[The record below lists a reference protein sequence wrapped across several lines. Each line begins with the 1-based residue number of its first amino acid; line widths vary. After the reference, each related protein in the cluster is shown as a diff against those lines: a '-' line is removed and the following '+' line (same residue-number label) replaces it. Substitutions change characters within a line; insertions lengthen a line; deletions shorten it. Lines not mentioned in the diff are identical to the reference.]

1 MFGYVVPKK
10 CELRV
15 KELNL
20 YRAYYCSVCK
30 ELKDLGPF
38 AKATL
43 NYDFTFMAL
52 IAAAISQKSAQV
64 VDRRCTT
71 NPLSKKAMVKSS
83 SFISLVACAS
93 ILSVRYKL
101 LDDIKDEKILKKILS
116 LVIYFGLQLS
126 FAKAKRLFPEI
137 DMLIK
142 HCSNEQMLVEKQNE
156 CSVDRAAEPT
166 SYCLGKL
173 FEMVS
178 SDEQQKRI
186 LFRLGYYTGKYV
198 YCSDMLDDLEQDI
211 KSNSFNPLIYSNA
224 LDKNTNGETV
234 KNIIQ
239 DYRPQLNIINCE
251 IAKTY
256 NLLEINSLKPIIDNI
271 IFLGMPESI
280 NQLGAKKK
288 GNKINA
294 QSI

>member
-10 CELRV
+10 CELKV
-15 KELNL
+15 KELDY

-30 ELKDLGPF
+30 ELKNLGPF

-52 IAAAISQKSAQV
+52 VAVAISQKP
-64 VDRRCTT
+64 DKFTTLRCTT
-71 NPLSKKAMVKSS
+71 NPLSKKAMVKSNDLL
-83 SFISLVACAS
+83 SLVACAS

-116 LVIYFGLQLS
+116 SVIYFGLQLS

-137 DMLIK
+137 DRLIK
-142 HCSNEQMLVEKQNE
+142 DCSIEQTLIEKQNE
-156 CSVDRAAEPT
+156 SSADKAAEPT

-178 SDEQQKRI
+178 SDQEQKRV

-211 KSNSFNPLIYSNA
+211 KSNSFNPLIYSNS
-224 LDKNTNGETV
+224 LDQNTDSETI
-234 KNIIQ
+234 KNIIL

-280 NQLGAKKK
+280 KQLGAKKK
-288 GNKINA
+288 GKKINA